1 MCIESAQL
9 NRDAQATVQAGP
21 RRGTPSSETTVGD
34 RVHTP
39 RRSAIRRSLACAAAA
54 GSIGAALL
62 LSGCGQ
68 DFHQDGGVTPVPH
81 ASTEGVRTVTPAP
94 APSEE
99 VIGPGYAPPR
109 GERPTQTAVPN
120 LPGGKL

>member
-1 MCIESAQL
+1 MYIESAQL
-9 NRDAQATVQAGP
+9 NRGTEATLPAGRDP
-21 RRGTPSSETTVGD
+21 GTPSNGSTVGD
-34 RVHTP
+34 HVRIP
-39 RRSAIRRSLACAAAA
+39 GRSGRRRSLACMAAVCSM
-54 GSIGAALL
+54 GVALL

-68 DFHQDGGVTPVPH
+68 NFEQDGGVIPVPH
-81 ASTEGVRTVTPAP
+81 ASTEGSTVTPA
-94 APSEE
+94 AVPSEP